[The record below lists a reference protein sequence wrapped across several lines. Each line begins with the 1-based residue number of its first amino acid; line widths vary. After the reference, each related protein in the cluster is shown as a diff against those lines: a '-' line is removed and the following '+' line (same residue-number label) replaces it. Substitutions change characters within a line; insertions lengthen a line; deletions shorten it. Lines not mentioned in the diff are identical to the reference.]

1 MTENGTKR
9 LTWEAWLPPGA
20 PHPGDDE
27 LLTRDELIERVKEL
41 GTPVTTN
48 QLRYWENVG
57 AFPRPV
63 RRFWPTAGAVSA
75 LYPLWAAVLVPRLD
89 EMRRDGVPWDE
100 IGRDLR
106 ARVPA
111 AVSLTVADEG
121 AIGSS
126 DVAHVVK
133 IPVADAT
140 IVAAS
145 AIGDLA
151 YAERIAPAL
160 KAYARRYAA
169 ITGRAVATIEV
180 RLADE
185 TGATL
190 IEHIL
195 TPQ

>member
-1 MTENGTKR
+1 
-9 LTWEAWLPPGA
+9 
-20 PHPGDDE
+20 
-27 LLTRDELIERVKEL
+27 
-41 GTPVTTN
+41 
-48 QLRYWENVG
+48 
-57 AFPRPV
+57 
-63 RRFWPTAGAVSA
+63 
-75 LYPLWAAVLVPRLD
+75 
-89 EMRRDGVPWDE
+89 
-100 IGRDLR
+100 
-106 ARVPA
+106 
-111 AVSLTVADEG
+111 
-121 AIGSS
+121 
-126 DVAHVVK
+126 
-133 IPVADAT
+133 
-140 IVAAS
+140 VAAS